1 MSDCEP
7 QDLLDALTSRL
18 FKGGNLVVGRES
30 VQRSDQ
36 RGLASG
42 ERSQGQGASG
52 SEAFKLQDLF
62 RLFPEMLKVKSLNQI
77 VIGFR
82 KY

>member
-36 RGLASG
+36 RGFASG
-42 ERSQGQGASG
+42 ESSQGQGASG
-52 SEAFKLQDLF
+52 SEAFQLQDLF
-62 RLFPEMLKVKSLNQI
+62 RLFPEMYEKLKSNCDWI
-77 VIGFR
+77 
-82 KY
+82 